1 MENDKNK
8 KFNYTAAL
16 ARKEVSLC
24 KELYKMA
31 KDRHPQP
38 GYLLLIL
45 DQAWIAAMRGF
56 VCADQKI
63 VKDEFI
69 KESEIF
75 FKAGS
80 TMSKKCFGQVQET
93 WRDRKDV
100 DVYCKNLFKGTPAE
114 ENRKNQKH
122 ELGTDEYQLKMG
134 RTEYVKNK
142 KYKN

>member
-1 MENDKNK
+1 M
-8 KFNYTAAL
+8 
-16 ARKEVSLC
+16 
-24 KELYKMA
+24 
-31 KDRHPQP
+31 
-38 GYLLLIL
+38 IL

-100 DVYCKNLFKGTPAE
+100 DVYCKKLFKGTPAE

-122 ELGTDEYQLKMG
+122 ELGTDEYQLKRG